1 MTIAAAAH
9 FGWWAEMPLL
19 SSWGSGFAAMKPS
32 TALCLAALGLALV
45 HPGKNSRFA
54 SAIGLAV
61 VAVAA
66 FDLSQDLFGI
76 DFGFNRWL
84 APRTT
89 VPGPGSTSLQVANST
104 ALALAL
110 AGGSFTLSRFE
121 RHRFV
126 AAMLGGFAGAIG
138 LFALLGYLAG
148 IDTLYRSVS
157 VNSLRCRPPL
167 ACSASPGG
175 SSCGSE
181 RCPRSASPGRCGTC
195 WSCSDARS
203 LRRSC
208 CLAHML
214 TPRYRWAGIEA
225 RGRKRRRHGVASL
238 VRLAAQQV
246 RPPASEPDH
255 AHQVLPLQ

>member
-1 MTIAAAAH
+1 
-9 FGWWAEMPLL
+9 LL
-19 SSWGSGFAAMKPS
+19 SSWGSGFAAMKPL
-32 TALCLAALGLALV
+32 TALWLAALGLALV

-61 VAVAA
+61 LAVAA

-126 AAMLGGFAGAIG
+126 ATVLGGFAGAIG

-157 VNSLRCRPPL
+157 VNSPPL
-167 ACSASPGG
+167 PTAAGLLCVAGG
-175 SSCGSE
+175 ILLRIGTMPALRQVPAVVAPAGHARMRD
-181 RCPRSASPGRCGTC
+181 RC
-195 WSCSDARS
+195 
-203 LRRSC
+203 
-208 CLAHML
+208 
-214 TPRYRWAGIEA
+214 
-225 RGRKRRRHGVASL
+225 
-238 VRLAAQQV
+238 AA
-246 RPPASEPDH
+246 PA
-255 AHQVLPLQ
+255 VWRIC